1 LLTFAITDGGNPNN
15 VGRGYVV
22 RRVLRRG
29 ARYARKYFEADI
41 GDFFSKIVPTV
52 VQEMGDMFP
61 EIKKKE
67 ADVKEILNEEE
78 ESFARSLDRGEV
90 MFEKY
95 AKAAESQGIKQIH
108 GNDVWRLYDTYGFPE
123 DLTKIMAEERGL
135 SINESEVR
143 EAQAKAKEASRGE
156 KKDRDAM
163 VTLDVHATSELEKE
177 MKIPKTDDSA
187 KFQKGN
193 IQGQIKAIHYEKK
206 FINSTKEVPEGEQLG
221 LVLDKTNF
229 YAEQG
234 GQLNDT
240 GSILIDGEAE
250 IDVQNVQLYG
260 GYVLHTGY
268 MKYGTLSVGDTTT
281 CVYDELR
288 RNPIRNNHTGT
299 HILNYALR
307 EVLGNDINQRGSE
320 VAPEKLR
327 FDFSHNSAPT
337 DKQLEKVESLCTEY
351 IRQNSEVFAE
361 NVDLKTARNIKGVRA
376 VFGETYPDP
385 VRVVSVGVDVKE
397 LLRNPDDDRWEKVS
411 VEFCGGTHVEKT
423 GDIKELVITE
433 NSGIAK
439 GIRRIVA
446 VTGAAAREVQR
457 EADDFSNRLS
467 ELERMQFS
475 AEKEQHVKQI
485 KLDLANLQVSTI
497 KKSDLGKRQEKLT
510 KDILNQQKEAQKQEI
525 QKIMDIV
532 KEHFSKNED
541 EKHVVVKLPF
551 QSGSKAV
558 AEVIKTVSTKDKEK
572 TVYLI
577 AAEPS
582 GDKVTHGCHVAE
594 VNYTLH
600 QLLTFC

>member
-1 LLTFAITDGGNPNN
+1 
-15 VGRGYVV
+15 
-22 RRVLRRG
+22 
-29 ARYARKYFEADI
+29 
-41 GDFFSKIVPTV
+41 
-52 VQEMGDMFP
+52 
-61 EIKKKE
+61 
-67 ADVKEILNEEE
+67 
-78 ESFARSLDRGEV
+78 
-90 MFEKY
+90 
-95 AKAAESQGIKQIH
+95 
-108 GNDVWRLYDTYGFPE
+108 
-123 DLTKIMAEERGL
+123 LTKIMAEERGL

-143 EAQAKAKEASRGE
+143 EAQAKAKEASKGE
-156 KKDRDAM
+156 KKDKGTM

-177 MKIPKTDDSA
+177 MKISKTDDSA

-193 IQGQIKAIHYEKK
+193 IQGQIKAIHYNKG
-206 FINSTKEVPEGEQLG
+206 FLNSTKEVPEGEQLG

-268 MKYGTLSVGDTTT
+268 MKYGALSVGDTIT

-307 EVLGNDINQRGSE
+307 EVLGNDVNQRGSE

-337 DKQLEKVESLCTEY
+337 DKDLDKIESLCTEY

-446 VTGAAAREVQR
+446 VTGTTAREVQR
-457 EADDFSNRLS
+457 EADDFSERLS
-467 ELERMQFS
+467 ALERMQFS
-475 AEKEQHVKQI
+475 SEKEQQVKQI
-485 KLDLANLQVSTI
+485 KLDLANLQISTI

-525 QKIMDIV
+525 QKILEIV
-532 KEHFSKNED
+532 KEHFAKNKD

-551 QSGSKAV
+551 QTGSKAV

-577 AAEPS
+577 AAESS

-594 VNYTLH
+594 VSSDLWHALNV
-600 QLLTFC
+600 F